1 MDTNKAFSFLAG
13 LVFVAVIAVV
23 VWLLRKEPDRGT
35 FDERQLTLRAAGYRR
50 SFFVTLAASF
60 LVLFLTE
67 LEAIPA
73 ASVTL
78 AMFAALMIG
87 LVTFAVYC
95 ITKDVFFHVGE
106 KGSYFRILCAVIV
119 ALDGV
124 PAATRIAD
132 GSLLENGVPT
142 FEGCNGLVMALA
154 FLVILIA
161 LLVRKPSR
169 EEDDE

>member
-1 MDTNKAFSFLAG
+1 MNTDKAFGLLAG
-13 LVFVAVIAVV
+13 LALVAVIAVV
-23 VWLLRKEPDRGT
+23 VWLLRKEPDRGK
-35 FDERQLTLRAAGYRR
+35 FDERQLTLRATGYRR
-50 SFFVTLAASF
+50 SFFVTLAALF

-67 LEAIPA
+67 LEILPA

-78 AMFAALMIG
+78 AMFAAMMIG
-87 LVTFAVYC
+87 IVTFAVYC

-106 KGSYFRILCAVIV
+106 KGNYYRILCAVIV
-119 ALDGV
+119 VLDGV

-142 FEGCNGLVMALA
+142 FEGCNGLVMALS

-161 LLVRKPSR
+161 LLTRKSGG
-169 EEDDE
+169 EDDE